1 MTTTS
6 YLLTDSATMIRR
18 DMKRMV
24 RFPLMTI
31 SGIGTPVIMMLL
43 FAYVFG
49 TAISGGAGR
58 GTYVNYIAPAILIMT
73 IGGGGSATAINI
85 NTDMSEGVIARLRT
99 MAISRFAV
107 LSGQVG
113 GSLIRTGISLALVF
127 GVAFLIGFRP
137 HPGPLGWLAVIGLL
151 ALVTFAVTWMTA
163 AFGLAAKT
171 QAGANSLSLL
181 FTFGPFVSSAF
192 VPTDTMPAGV
202 RWFAE
207 NQPFT
212 PIIDTLRHLL
222 DGTPVGNTWMLAV
235 LWSIALAA
243 VGILWSRSAF
253 MKLPTR

>member
-1 MTTTS
+1 MTSS
-6 YLLTDSATMIRR
+6 YVLADSGTMIRR
-18 DMKRMV
+18 DMRRMV
-24 RFPLMTI
+24 RFPIMTI
-31 SGIGTPVIMMLL
+31 SGISFPLLMMLL
-43 FAYVFG
+43 FVYVFG

-58 GTYVNYIAPAILIMT
+58 GTYVNYVAPAILIMT

-113 GSLIRTGISLALVF
+113 GSIIRTAISLILVV
-127 GVAFLIGFRP
+127 GVAYLIGFRP
-137 HPGPLGWLAVIGLL
+137 EASGLDWLAVAGLL
-151 ALVTFAVTWMTA
+151 ALVTFAVSWMTA
-163 AFGLAAKT
+163 AFGMVAKT

-222 DGTPVGNTWMLAV
+222 DGTPVGNTWILAV
-235 LWSIALAA
+235 AWTLLLST

-253 MKLPTR
+253 MRLPTR